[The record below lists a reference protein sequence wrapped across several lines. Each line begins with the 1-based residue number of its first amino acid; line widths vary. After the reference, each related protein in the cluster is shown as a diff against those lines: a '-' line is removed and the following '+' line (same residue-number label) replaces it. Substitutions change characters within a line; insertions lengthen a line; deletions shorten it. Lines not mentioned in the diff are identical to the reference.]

1 MNEPASPPAR
11 RHRPVPLCSH
21 RVLGRLSP
29 EVRTLV
35 QWSVCAAAAAA
46 ILGHAGAL
54 WSARS
59 AVLTLDL
66 AAVAGFG
73 CL

>member
-1 MNEPASPPAR
+1 M
-11 RHRPVPLCSH
+11 PLCSH

-29 EVRTLV
+29 EARSVV

-46 ILGHAGAL
+46 ILGHASAL